1 MNILYLLILL
11 IITGSSII
19 NSIKWGRFAQREHYL
34 PGSVTRFY
42 FRWVRTP
49 FINKFLFFISL
60 ILFVISLWL
69 YFVPLFVIILT
80 LLTPLGISF
89 NTRTGDVNITER
101 LQRVNYL
108 YYLFIVLISVISFL
122 TKCYVQ
128 YF

>member
-42 FRWVRTP
+42 FRWVRTS
-49 FINKFLFFISL
+49 FVNKFLFFISL

-69 YFVPLFVIILT
+69 YFVPIFVIILT
-80 LLTPLGISF
+80 LLTPVGISF

-101 LQRVNYL
+101 LQRVN
-108 YYLFIVLISVISFL
+108 SVSYTHL
-122 TKCYVQ
+122 TLPTIYSV
-128 YF
+128 